1 MHYIQIYAIL
11 IFIKKLKGTMMNWI
25 DFYEQKKK
33 IINEKIN
40 FYLNE
45 LEFDGLLKEAMLYSL
60 NAGGKRIR
68 PFLAILT
75 ANILDKNEEIIY
87 PYAVSLEFI
96 HTYSLIHD
104 DLPCMDNDDYRR
116 GMPTS
121 HKRFGEAT
129 AVLAGDSLLSDAFT
143 LLFKYGQGNLQRG
156 GQYLAASS
164 GGRGMIYGQI
174 LDCNIKEE
182 DRDIKILDNINY
194 YKTGCMLQA
203 STAGAA
209 SFLDAGLEKV
219 DILNNYAYNI
229 GLAFQITDDIL
240 DITADEK
247 ELGKPVGS
255 DVKQN
260 KKTYPVLMSVDEAKK
275 SAAGYIEKAKK
286 CLDNINDS
294 VFKKMLIEFSDFII
308 KRTN

>member
-1 MHYIQIYAIL
+1 
-11 IFIKKLKGTMMNWI
+11 MNWQ
-25 DFYEQKKK
+25 DFYDEKKK

-45 LEFDGLLKEAMLYSL
+45 LEFDGLLKEAMIYSL

-75 ANILDKNEEIIY
+75 ANLLNKNEEIIY

-104 DLPCMDNDDYRR
+104 DLPSMDNDDYRR
-116 GMPTS
+116 GIPTS

-129 AVLAGDSLLSDAFT
+129 AVLAGDALLTDAFT
-143 LLFKYGQGNLQRG
+143 LLFKYGNGNLQRG
-156 GQYLAASS
+156 GRFLAGSA

-174 LDCNIKEE
+174 LDCNIKEK

-203 STAGAA
+203 AIAGAA
-209 SFLDAGLEKV
+209 SFLDAGSEIA
-219 DILNNYAYNI
+219 DILNEYAYNI

-255 DVKQN
+255 DAKQN
-260 KKTYPVLMSVDEAKK
+260 KKTYPVLSGLESAKK

-286 CLDNINDS
+286 CLEKINDS
-294 VFKKMLIEFSDFII
+294 VYKKIMMEFSDYIV
-308 KRTN
+308 KRTY